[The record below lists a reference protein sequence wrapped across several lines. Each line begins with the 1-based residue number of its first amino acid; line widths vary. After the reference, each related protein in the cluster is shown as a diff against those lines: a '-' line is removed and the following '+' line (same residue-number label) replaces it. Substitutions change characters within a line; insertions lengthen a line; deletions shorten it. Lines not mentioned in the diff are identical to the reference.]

1 MVLSRS
7 LKDGLLLEEP
17 AMLKALELLAHQG
30 DYRFVRVYVCSCP
43 FRHSQ
48 HSLITVVTIIS
59 GWCWS

>member
-7 LKDGLLLEEP
+7 LKDGFLLEEP

-30 DYRFVRVYVCSCP
+30 DYRFVRVCMFLSN
-43 FRHSQ
+43 Q
-48 HSLITVVTIIS
+48 SLATQLNYVVTSIS